1 MTTRTGLVAKK
12 RGFSAQNDDE
22 NRSRRQ
28 KKEFPAQKRR
38 REQVSSPKKGVFRSK
53 MTTRTGLVA
62 KKRSF
67 APKND
72 DEKESRRQK
81 KEFPAQKR
89 RRKKSFP
96 VKIDDESAKIDSS
109 RPKILAEK
117 DPANTLTPQLMIIN
131 LDYLGLLKSMYLL
144 W

>member
-28 KKEFPAQKRR
+28 KKEFPASKRR
-38 REQVSSPKKGVFRSK
+38 RERVSSPKKGVSCPK
-53 MTTRTGLVA
+53 VTTRI
-62 KKRSF
+62 SF
-67 APKND
+67 VDKNECSPPQND

-109 RPKILAEK
+109 RPKILVEK